1 MQNDEIIKVRRK
13 VNDFDEKWANFY
25 AVYKKA
31 MPFQFSENYDDA
43 YKIIDLYHH
52 GPTDPVTLPLGSLVG
67 IQETVAHL
75 NGLQELFEMNVTEYR
90 EIKQAVDQ
98 AIALKELWD
107 MISLVLKLFD
117 EWKKSKWNDITVE
130 VCEKLQDA
138 AKFLAKDVKNMSR
151 GAKMWPAHKGVEDTV
166 KNMQTTLPLITDL
179 KNPAM
184 RERHWKQLAR
194 ATGVSFSM
202 DERFSF
208 GDLMALKLHILWMMW
223 VKLSIARQRS

>member
-13 VNDFDEKWANFY
+13 VNDFDEKWANFFV
-25 AVYKKA
+25 VYKKA

-52 GPTDPVTLPLGSLVG
+52 GPQDPVTLPLGSLCG

-98 AIALKELWD
+98 ACALQELWD

-117 EWKKSKWNDITVE
+117 EWKKSKWNDISVE
-130 VCEKLQDA
+130 VCEKLTQNCFQLTFFQYFATFNRHQPFRLSLDFE
-138 AKFLAKDVKNMSR
+138 FLGCSTR
-151 GAKMWPAHKGVEDTV
+151 
-166 KNMQTTLPLITDL
+166 TLP
-179 KNPAM
+179 
-184 RERHWKQLAR
+184 
-194 ATGVSFSM
+194 S
-202 DERFSF
+202 
-208 GDLMALKLHILWMMW
+208 
-223 VKLSIARQRS
+223 